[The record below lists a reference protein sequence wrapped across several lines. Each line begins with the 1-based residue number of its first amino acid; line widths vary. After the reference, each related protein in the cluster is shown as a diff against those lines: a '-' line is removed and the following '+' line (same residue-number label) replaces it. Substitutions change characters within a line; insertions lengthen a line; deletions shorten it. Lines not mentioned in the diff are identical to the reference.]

1 MRALVLLGSLG
12 AARAY
17 TGYAIGPDALSYQ
30 AAVSY
35 CDGIG
40 GEIASIHSDADNE
53 AARDACGDNVCWIGL
68 RESGGE
74 QGTHAFEQIWRWR
87 DNSTAGVDS
96 YHNWAPGEPEYN
108 EYGDERYAVMNDP
121 GYYGSGSSG
130 LWFTTTD
137 TWYTVVPLC
146 GVNAPTT
153 APTLSPAPTSSPK
166 PTYSFSCDNDR
177 CGVSERKEC
186 CHSSWESPVCSGGY
200 VPVKFGDHSCLF
212 TCCTIPV
219 THEEVTASGHQ
230 WEDHEDRKKKKR
242 RRRRRLRRWLGL
254 LHFPLSLNLVWSPGD
269 RDRNHR
275 VHLRAVRVLQ
285 DVSPAKACVQG
296 PGRHTANDP
305 ERGRADSARDDRER
319 AAPRASLQGIDR
331 RERARLVVPARIR
344 PPFVFLQ
351 FHNNSYGLLPPRG
364 TRYN

>member
-1 MRALVLLGSLG
+1 MRALVVLGSLG

-17 TGYAIGPDALSYQ
+17 TGYAVGPDALNYQ
-30 AAVSY
+30 GAVSY
-35 CDGIG
+35 CVSVG

-53 AARDACGDNVCWIGL
+53 AARDACGDDVCWIGL

-74 QGTHAFEQIWRWR
+74 KGTHAFEQIWRWR

-108 EYGDERYAVMNDP
+108 EYSDERHAVMNDP

-130 LWFTTTD
+130 LWFTTTV
-137 TWYTVVPLC
+137 YGFVPLC
-146 GVNAPTT
+146 SVNTPTT

-230 WEDHEDRKKKKR
+230 WEDHEDRGKKSGGGGGGS
-242 RRRRRLRRWLGL
+242 WA
-254 LHFPLSLNLVWSPGD
+254 PWILVYLFIFCGIP
-269 RDRNHR
+269 
-275 VHLRAVRVLQ
+275 AIITAIIACICVRCGCC
-285 DVSPAKACVQG
+285 KMC
-296 PGRHTANDP
+296 
-305 ERGRADSARDDRER
+305 
-319 AAPRASLQGIDR
+319 
-331 RERARLVVPARIR
+331 
-344 PPFVFLQ
+344 
-351 FHNNSYGLLPPRG
+351 LPPKLVYKDLTATPPTIPSG
-364 TRYN
+364 VELTAPATTVNAPPPAQVYKASIVASEGV